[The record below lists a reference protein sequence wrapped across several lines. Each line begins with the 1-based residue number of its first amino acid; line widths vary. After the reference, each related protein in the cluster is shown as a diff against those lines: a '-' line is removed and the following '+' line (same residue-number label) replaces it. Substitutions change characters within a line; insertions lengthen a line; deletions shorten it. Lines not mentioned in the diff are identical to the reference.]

1 MNIEAGQII
10 TLRMRVNNSGTIL
23 NPHPYLVL
31 FVNAGDN
38 YIEVAQIDSL
48 ENKEYKALKKS
59 NKIIYCDD
67 PLETVIDKDS
77 YIQLDNCLR
86 IEYFDDICLLRR
98 QVDKLSDK
106 KFQETIKA
114 YIDYQNNNY
123 IDENKQ
129 VYVPESELKGY
140 NSRLNH

>member
-1 MNIEAGQII
+1 MNIEIGQII

-31 FVNAGDN
+31 FVNADDN
-38 YIEVAQIDSL
+38 YIEIAQVDSL
-48 ENKEYKALKKS
+48 KNKEYKALKKS
-59 NKIIYCDD
+59 NKIIYCDA

-77 YIQLDNCLR
+77 FIQLDNCLR

-98 QVDKLSDK
+98 QEDKLSDK
-106 KFQETIKA
+106 KFQEVIRA

-129 VYVPESELKGY
+129 VYVSESELKGY
-140 NSRLNH
+140 NSRLNR